1 MVLNSDC
8 CLNRG
13 SDSPPIVPR
22 NMLTKDEIKVRVL
35 KLKNEL
41 FQEQEPVMYK
51 DLAHKYLNKVLDI
64 LDEYRS

>member
-1 MVLNSDC
+1 MIL
-8 CLNRG
+8 L
-13 SDSPPIVPR
+13 PIVPR

-41 FQEQEPVMYK
+41 LHEPEPVMYK
-51 DLAHKYLNKVLDI
+51 DLADKYLNKVLDI